1 MLNNHYNYN
10 KWIQFNRINKINKIS
25 NRIYKINKI
34 NNRIMFKI
42 NNKVNNNKNKYNKI

>member
-10 KWIQFNRINKINKIS
+10 KWIQFNRIN
-25 NRIYKINKI
+25 KINKI